1 VRPSCGSSARPT
13 WSPSGTSPFPRSS
26 NCLAGPSLR
35 SHAKVERLSEA
46 GLLETEL
53 RSGRRSV
60 WAATTS
66 PIFDELHSILLKTI
80 GPKAVLEERFRDV
93 RGVDR
98 ALIYG
103 SWARRYHG
111 VPGPLRQDVD
121 LMVVGTGDV
130 AEIRAEVDIASRRLG
145 RDVDVSVL
153 TPEEWD
159 ASESGFVTQLKSEPS
174 VELSLLR

>member
-1 VRPSCGSSARPT
+1 M
-13 WSPSGTSPFPRSS
+13 
-26 NCLAGPSLR
+26 
-35 SHAKVERLSEA
+35 
-46 GLLETEL
+46 
-53 RSGRRSV
+53 
-60 WAATTS
+60 
-66 PIFDELHSILLKTI
+66 
-80 GPKAVLEERFRDV
+80 

-111 VPGPLRQDVD
+111 VPGPLPQDVD
-121 LMVVGTGDV
+121 LMVIGTGDV

-159 ASESGFVTQLKSEPS
+159 ASESGFVTHLESEPL

>member
-1 VRPSCGSSARPT
+1 LV
-13 WSPSGTSPFPRSS
+13 
-26 NCLAGPSLR
+26 
-35 SHAKVERLSEA
+35 EA

-60 WAATTS
+60 WANTTS

-80 GPKAVLEERFRDV
+80 GPKAVLEKQLRGL

-111 VPGPLRQDVD
+111 EPGPLPQDVD
-121 LMVVGTGDV
+121 LMVIGTADV
-130 AEIRAEVDIASRRLG
+130 AEIRTEADSASRKLG
-145 RDVDVSVL
+145 RDVNVTVL
-153 TPEEWD
+153 TPDEWD
-159 ASESGFVTQLKSEPS
+159 NSPTGFVAHLKSEPL
-174 VELSLLR
+174 VELDLLR